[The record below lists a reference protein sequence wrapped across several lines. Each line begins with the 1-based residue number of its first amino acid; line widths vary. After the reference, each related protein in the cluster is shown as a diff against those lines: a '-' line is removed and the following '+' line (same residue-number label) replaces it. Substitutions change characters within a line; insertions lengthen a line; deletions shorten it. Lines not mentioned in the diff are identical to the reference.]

1 MSLYYFTKR
10 NSLFGRVCSYVLTFV
25 LVLSMALGCVVLPQ
39 RVSTSVKAATTAKY
53 RNVMYYGD
61 WSIYSGQKNFTPDK
75 IDGSLITHLNFAF
88 MDADANGDLITT
100 DTWADYQNPNVG
112 YSVGSDTCR
121 LLSRRSCMMTSSVAR
136 SASVKRMSSSAVRS
150 NCTPT
155 IL

>member
-88 MDADANGDLITT
+88 MDADANGAYCIALKGL
-100 DTWADYQNPNVG
+100 YEVKHMG
-112 YSVGSDTCR
+112 R
-121 LLSRRSCMMTSSVAR
+121 LSESKRWILSW
-136 SASVKRMSSSAVRS
+136 K
-150 NCTPT
+150 
-155 IL
+155 

>member
-1 MSLYYFTKR
+1 MRLYYFTKC

-88 MDADANGDLITT
+88 MDADANGAYNIARKGLMFIDIIKETEDKNLKMPKLFIKNKDWLNYVQKSDL
-100 DTWADYQNPNVG
+100 
-112 YSVGSDTCR
+112 
-121 LLSRRSCMMTSSVAR
+121 
-136 SASVKRMSSSAVRS
+136 
-150 NCTPT
+150 
-155 IL
+155 

>member
-1 MSLYYFTKR
+1 M
-10 NSLFGRVCSYVLTFV
+10 LTFV

-100 DTWADYQNPNVG
+100 DTWADIRIQTLDTQLEAIINMQVCWEQW
-112 YSVGSDTCR
+112 YS
-121 LLSRRSCMMTSSVAR
+121 
-136 SASVKRMSSSAVRS
+136 
-150 NCTPT
+150 
-155 IL
+155 